1 MVLTPPPHNGSTN
14 WTSRN
19 TTGSPGTPRLSVII
33 PTLNEE
39 GVVDRLLGELIQGAT
54 PEIEIIVADSCST
67 DGTPA
72 IVEAL
77 AHAHPDLIRLARSPA
92 RGVSLARNTGAKLAR
107 GRYLA
112 FLDADA
118 RISVET
124 LLKGVTEMEQ
134 RGLVTAAFRFIS
146 GSDFWGDR
154 LIASLFNLSMGFLQY
169 VAPTAP
175 GSAGYL
181 IQCDA
186 HDRHGGFNETMHFGE
201 DVEYLRRVSQGAKF
215 RLFKQGRIVL
225 DMRRFQ
231 EEGRLFL
238 LWKMFYGTLAQIITP
253 VVEKLPFEYKNGHPL
268 PVRTAPAHE
277 ARPQPRILASSYDI
291 IGRRPRLI
299 PAEMASP
306 GHLFKR
312 PCGQTDMIRLLR
324 ERGDQITP
332 YCLDD
337 RRRCLL
343 LLETPK
349 PIDLLTANPFFYE
362 AQRDHAIRI
371 HAVAYSDLERL
382 TDIILPADQAPAP
395 VFLHSTGR
403 CGSTLLSQLLGITGN
418 FQSVSEPDFYSQAV
432 ILSRLADGQ
441 RDQELRRL
449 MDGCTR
455 LLSHHL
461 YCRDAKA
468 TRPLI
473 KLRSWCLFAAP
484 LFEPLSG
491 RWHNIF
497 LYRDPLP
504 TINSFLNAYFS
515 KRQYH
520 IWRRWRLDSLLLSTL
535 GALPFA
541 SKTLGATVPLFNHA
555 EFRRDGRK
563 SATGYF
569 TLQWLSHMA
578 ESTRLQQRNAFFSAL
593 IRYEEL
599 LDKPFAQ
606 VHNLLSSIGESAQV
620 LPQEEALAAVLARNS
635 QQGSRMQSK
644 GEYLL
649 SSEDEQTAQVLLQ
662 RCPIDWPRQSAVSS
676 MCCEGGVGDAQT
688 SFS

>member
-1 MVLTPPPHNGSTN
+1 MVLEPPHNGSTN
-14 WTSRN
+14 GTSRN
-19 TTGSPGTPRLSVII
+19 TTGSPGTLRLSVII

-39 GVVDRLLGELIQGAT
+39 GVVDRLLGELIQSAT

-67 DGTPA
+67 DRTPA

-77 AHAHPDLIRLARSPA
+77 AHAHPGLIKLARAPA

-118 RISVET
+118 RISTET

-134 RGLVTAAFRFIS
+134 RGLVAAAFRFVS

-154 LIASLFNLSMGFLQY
+154 LIASLFNLNMGFLQY

-186 HDRHGGFNETMHFGE
+186 HDRQGGFNEAMHFGE
-201 DVEYLRRVSQGAKF
+201 DVEYLRRVSHGAKF

-231 EEGRLFL
+231 EEGRWFL
-238 LWKMFYGTLAQIITP
+238 LWKMFYGTVAQIINP
-253 VVEKLPFEYKNGHPL
+253 VMAKPPFEYKTGHFL
-268 PVRTAPAHE
+268 DDRTPRGHE

-306 GHLFKR
+306 GHFFKR

-349 PIDLLTANPFFYE
+349 PINLLTVNPFFYE

-382 TDIILPADQAPAP
+382 SDIILPADQAPAP

-432 ILSRLADGQ
+432 ILSRLADGR

-461 YCRDAKA
+461 HCRDAKA

-491 RWHNIF
+491 RWHNLF

-504 TINSFLNAYFS
+504 TVNSFLNAYFS

-520 IWRRWRLDSLLLSTL
+520 IWRRWRLDNLLLSTL

-578 ESTRLQQRNAFFSAL
+578 ESARLQQQHNFFSAL

-599 LDKPFAQ
+599 LEQPLAQ
-606 VHNLLSSIGESAQV
+606 VHTILSSLGGSAQT

-644 GEYLL
+644 GEHLL
-649 SSEDEQTAQVLLQ
+649 SSEDEQTVRVLLK
-662 RCPIDWPRQSAVSS
+662 RRPINWQSQGAASAI
-676 MCCEGGVGDAQT
+676 CREGGVGNGQT

>member
-1 MVLTPPPHNGSTN
+1 MVLAPPHNGSTN
-14 WTSRN
+14 GTSRN
-19 TTGSPGTPRLSVII
+19 TTGSPGTLRLSVII

-39 GVVDRLLGELIQGAT
+39 GVVDRLLGELIQSAT

-67 DGTPA
+67 DRTPA

-77 AHAHPDLIRLARSPA
+77 AHAHPGLIKLARAPA

-118 RISVET
+118 RISTET

-134 RGLVTAAFRFIS
+134 RGLVAAAFRFVS

-154 LIASLFNLSMGFLQY
+154 LIAGLFNLNMGFLQY

-186 HDRHGGFNETMHFGE
+186 HDRQGGFNEAMHFGE
-201 DVEYLRRVSQGAKF
+201 DVEYLRRVSHGAKF

-231 EEGRLFL
+231 EEGRWFL
-238 LWKMFYGTLAQIITP
+238 LWKMFYGTLAQIINP
-253 VVEKLPFEYKNGHPL
+253 IIAKPPFEYKTGHSL
-268 PVRTAPAHE
+268 AARTAPAHE

-291 IGRRPRLI
+291 MGRRLRLI

-306 GHLFKR
+306 GHFFKR

-461 YCRDAKA
+461 HCRDSKA
-468 TRPLI
+468 TWPLI

-491 RWHNIF
+491 RWHNLF

-504 TINSFLNAYFS
+504 TINSFLNAYCS
-515 KRQYH
+515 KRQYQ
-520 IWRRWRLDSLLLSTL
+520 IWRRWRLDNLLLSTL
-535 GALPFA
+535 GVLPFV

-578 ESTRLQQRNAFFSAL
+578 ESARLQQQRNPFFSAL
-593 IRYEEL
+593 IRYEDL
-599 LDKPFAQ
+599 LDQPLAH
-606 VHNLLSSIGESAQV
+606 VHNLLSSIGESAHA

-644 GEYLL
+644 GEHLL
-649 SSEDEQTAQVLLQ
+649 SSEDEQIAQVLLK
-662 RCPIDWPRQSAVSS
+662 RCPIDWPSQSAVSS
-676 MCCEGGVGDAQT
+676 MCCEGGVGDAQP